1 LRVRRIGDFNVS
13 LLGKWCWRM
22 MTEKERLWYRVLKA
36 HYGEEGGRI
45 REGGRQSSVWWKT
58 VCHIREGIG
67 VGVGSWF
74 EDNIRRVVGDEW
86 NTLFWYDRWIGDI
99 LLRLKFPRLFDLAME
114 KDCLVRDMES
124 RGWGVDGR
132 A

>member
-1 LRVRRIGDFNVS
+1 
-13 LLGKWCWRM
+13 M
-22 MTEKERLWYRVLKA
+22 
-36 HYGEEGGRI
+36 
-45 REGGRQSSVWWKT
+45 
-58 VCHIREGIG
+58 
-67 VGVGSWF
+67 GVGSWF